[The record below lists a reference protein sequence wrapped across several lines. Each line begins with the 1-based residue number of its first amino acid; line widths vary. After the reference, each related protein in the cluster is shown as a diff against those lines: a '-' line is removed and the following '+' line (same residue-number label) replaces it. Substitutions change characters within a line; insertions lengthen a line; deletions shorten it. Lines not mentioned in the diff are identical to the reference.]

1 MFHHPN
7 ACSCE
12 CMPYLIYLIVPRH
25 LCINAWSYHS
35 MFMAY
40 QRKKRNPSLIF
51 EGQTTS
57 KYGRQR
63 LIGMKKV
70 QNKSILYKQNKEIEA
85 KMVRLGFLGMSMCAH
100 TQDLRTQPT
109 CMHTHTSSMRAHVY
123 AYTYFQYACACVCIH
138 ALTLTK

>member
-1 MFHHPN
+1 MHLSWHHNIHKLRVKTSLHIQTSTLFKQKHSSEAFTSVYSKYPNIVSRHQTNVFIMFHHPN

-12 CMPYLIYLIVPRH
+12 CMPYLTYLIVPRH

-70 QNKSILYKQNKEIEA
+70 QNRSILYK
-85 KMVRLGFLGMSMCAH
+85 
-100 TQDLRTQPT
+100 
-109 CMHTHTSSMRAHVY
+109 
-123 AYTYFQYACACVCIH
+123 
-138 ALTLTK
+138 